1 MSNEANEFQGMGAAM
16 VYLVGA
22 GPGDPGLLT
31 LRAQELLANADEVIY
46 DYLASD
52 AVMRFARPEA
62 KKIFVGK
69 KGFLNHVTQEEI
81 NALLVAEA
89 LAQPGANIVRLK
101 GGDPFVFG
109 RGGEEALELVAN
121 DISFEVVPGIT
132 AGVAACAYAGI
143 PVTHRGLAS
152 AVTLVTGHETPDKP
166 ESAINWESFAQ
177 NAGTLCFYMGVRDLP
192 HIVERLVHFGRP
204 ENTPVAL
211 VRWGTTPEQ
220 EVLSGTLGDIVEKV
234 EKAQFKAPAI
244 IVVGDAVALRD
255 KLAWFDVRPLFGK
268 HIAVTRSREQASA
281 LSSRL
286 RDLGADPVEFPVIKT
301 VARPVDDAIEAA
313 ADSLGSYDWVVFTSA
328 NGVNSFFEQL
338 DAMGKDARAFGGA
351 KVCAIGPATAQ
362 VLADRGIKADVV
374 PPRFVAESVAETL
387 IGEGVGKG
395 SRVLVLRAA
404 VARDAMINS
413 LREQG
418 AKVDVVAVYDTVMPD
433 EADQV
438 KRMRALLEEGLLD
451 AVTFTSSST
460 VRNFC
465 SMLSDDMGV
474 DAFAKAMEGVACLS
488 IGPITSQTMRDFGLT
503 VAAEAAEYTIPGLV
517 QVVGETLA

>member
-1 MSNEANEFQGMGAAM
+1 MSNETNEFQGVNAAM

-69 KGFLNHVTQEEI
+69 KGFSNHVTQEEI

-192 HIVERLVHFGRP
+192 HIVERLVYFGRP
-204 ENTPVAL
+204 EDTPVAL

-244 IVVGDAVALRD
+244 IVVGDAVTLRD
-255 KLAWFDVRPLFGK
+255 KLAWFDIRPLFGK
-268 HIAVTRSREQASA
+268 RIAVTRSREQASA

-387 IGEGVGKG
+387 IGEGVGKE

-404 VARDAMINS
+404 VARDTMIES

-418 AKVDVVAVYDTVMPD
+418 AEVDVVAVYDTVMPD

-488 IGPITSQTMRDFGLT
+488 IGPITSQTMRDSGLT
-503 VAAEAAEYTIPGLV
+503 VTAEAAEYTIPGLV
-517 QVVGETLA
+517 QVIGETFA